1 MKPIAIV
8 GCVFVAILASACAD
22 PEPETRDTVPAE
34 IVEGPPASEPSAAP
48 SGATTGTTTQAPAPS
63 TTPTT
68 QPAPTQPKVRQCFS
82 IMGDMLVSIDAST
95 GTAKDVRA
103 IPATVNKRVSVARRD
118 GEFFACGLQ
127 GLVRIDAKAG
137 LEVIS
142 AVKCDAVAADE
153 TGFWVLPTNSKVGP
167 THYPTVAALR
177 TGGQGR
183 SLPRL
188 NATELSA
195 GDGSLLVR
203 TQAGV
208 VSRVDRITGAAMPFP
223 DKIDLTTAEG
233 FHAVD
238 GEILAVER
246 NKPAQMFAY
255 DPANGALKR
264 QINLLQLKTALTGL
278 ACE

>member
-1 MKPIAIV
+1 MKPIAFV
-8 GCVFVAILASACAD
+8 GCVFVAILAGACAD

-34 IVEGPPASEPSAAP
+34 IVAAPPEAESSAAP
-48 SGATTGTTTQAPAPS
+48 PVVTSGTTTQAPAPS

-68 QPAPTQPKVRQCFS
+68 EPAPSEPKVRQCFS

-103 IPATVNKRVSVARRD
+103 IPATVNKRVSVARKD

-137 LEVIS
+137 LEVI
-142 AVKCDAVAADE
+142 AAIKCDGVAADE
-153 TGFWVLPTNSKVGP
+153 TGFWVLPSNTKLGP
-167 THYPTVAALR
+167 THYPSLVALR
-177 TGGQGR
+177 AGTSDRG
-183 SLPRL
+183 LPRL

-246 NKPAQMFAY
+246 NKPSKLFAY
-255 DPANGALKR
+255 DPGNGALKR